1 MAHRDAASLAA
12 ERDAPTLAGSA
23 APGAA
28 AGGDAQLLRSVE
40 GMWCTSCALAIE
52 YRLRRLPG
60 VSRAGVDYLSA
71 TLLVEG
77 APDAVTPERIGA
89 AVGRLGYR
97 LCDLASAPDARHR
110 LDAESRALA
119 GRLLVAAAF
128 GMWTML
134 ASLLIY
140 AGALPEP
147 RLERVL
153 AWVSGA
159 FALPVVTIAAWPF
172 YRAAWRTLR
181 AGRPGMDA
189 LVSLGVL
196 GALMVSVWLLGRG
209 SAEVYFDT
217 AVMLVV
223 LLLAGRWGETL
234 ARYRGLRALEGL
246 APLPEWVCR
255 LREGRVEGAGEH
267 KGEGDGEHEEGSG
280 EHEISLQTVPVT
292 EVVPGE
298 RIRVATGETL
308 ALDGELLDPEARLDL
323 ALLTGESR
331 PRTLT
336 RGAVLTAGCR
346 NLGEPVTLR
355 VTTGVGARRLDGL
368 HRQVQALQ
376 AGKGEL
382 RRLADRFAAW
392 LSPIALA
399 LALVTLA
406 ALLLAGVPA
415 EEAAVRALSVLVVAC
430 PCAVG
435 LAVPMAS
442 LAGTARALDAGVV
455 FRDPAALELAG
466 QARAVAFDKTGTLT
480 RGTLRLAALRPAPGG
495 NDDAL
500 LALAARAEWGSEHP
514 LGLAIRAAA
523 AEARIAPGQAPTA
536 IAEHPGRGREVREAD
551 GTRLR
556 IGAPGWLIAGWKSP
570 GASLSERAS
579 LSELVAPPER
589 EAGPPWATEVA
600 LSRDGAWLGS
610 LWLEDE
616 PDPSASATL
625 EALRRRGLVLALI
638 SGDRPAL
645 VRRLG
650 GRLGLAPE
658 ACFGARSPEAKRQL
672 VAALPAPLLF
682 VGDGI
687 NDAPALAAATVGV
700 ATADAS
706 AAARDAAAIQ
716 LLGAGVHG
724 VPTAL
729 AIARATRR
737 VMQQNL
743 ALSALYNALALGLAA
758 WMVIPPQV
766 AVLAMVASSLS
777 VVGNAARLG
786 LGGSSADGPDPP
798 APARAAPGDSA

>member
-1 MAHRDAASLAA
+1 MDADSRAVEGGVAGDDLAA
-12 ERDAPTLAGSA
+12 ERAGA
-23 APGAA
+23 VHW
-28 AGGDAQLLRSVE
+28 LYTVE

-52 YRLRRLPG
+52 HRLRRLPG

-77 APDAVTPERIGA
+77 APA
-89 AVGRLGYR
+89 ALDRARLAATLGRLGYR
-97 LCDLASAPDARHR
+97 LCDLEAAPDARQR
-110 LDAESRALA
+110 LDSESRALA
-119 GRLLVAAAF
+119 GRLLAAAVF

-159 FALPVVTIAAWPF
+159 FALPVVTLAAWPF

-189 LVSLGVL
+189 LVSLGVM
-196 GALMVSVWLLGRG
+196 GALAVSLWLLWRG

-223 LLLAGRWGETL
+223 LLLAGRWVETL

-246 APLPEWVCR
+246 APLPAQVCR
-255 LREGRVEGAGEH
+255 LDAGGEEAWVPVADVAVGERLRVA
-267 KGEGDGEHEEGSG
+267 SG
-280 EHEISLQTVPVT
+280 EP
-292 EVVPGE
+292 
-298 RIRVATGETL
+298 L
-308 ALDGELLDPEARLDL
+308 ALDGELLDAAARLDL

-336 RGAVLTAGCR
+336 RGARLSAGCR
-346 NLGEPVTLR
+346 NLGVPFTLR
-355 VTTGVGARRLDGL
+355 VTAGVGERRLDGL
-368 HRQVQALQ
+368 YRQVQALQ

-382 RRLADRFAAW
+382 RRLAERFAAW
-392 LSPIALA
+392 LSPAALA

-406 ALLLAGVPA
+406 ALLLAGVAP

-435 LAVPMAS
+435 LAVPIAS
-442 LAGTARALDAGVV
+442 LAGTTRSLEAGVV

-466 QARAVAFDKTGTLT
+466 QVRAVAFDKTGTLT
-480 RGTLRLAALRPAPGG
+480 LGALRLAVLRPAPGVAER
-495 NDDAL
+495 DL

-523 AEARIAPGQAPTA
+523 AEAGIDPGQGPAGLV
-536 IAEHPGRGREVREAD
+536 EYPGQGREAREAD
-551 GTRLR
+551 GTRLC
-556 IGAPGWLIAGWKSP
+556 IGSPDWLAERGAAPARG
-570 GASLSERAS
+570 
-579 LSELVAPPER
+579 
-589 EAGPPWATEVA
+589 EAGPPWASEVA
-600 LSRDGAWLGS
+600 LARNGRWLGT
-610 LWLEDE
+610 LWLEDA
-616 PDPSASATL
+616 PHPSAPATL
-625 EALRRRGLVLALI
+625 AALGRRGLALALI

-650 GRLGLAPE
+650 RRLGLAPGT
-658 ACFGARSPEAKRQL
+658 CYGGRSPEAKRYL
-672 VAALPAPLLF
+672 VTALPSPTLY

-700 ATADAS
+700 ATAQAS
-706 AAARDAAAIQ
+706 AAARDVAAIQ
-716 LLGAGVHG
+716 LLGQGVQG
-724 VPTAL
+724 VAS
-729 AIARATRR
+729 AIAVARATRR
-737 VMQQNL
+737 VMRQNL

-777 VVGNAARLG
+777 VVANAARLAVG
-786 LGGSSADGPDPP
+786 RG
-798 APARAAPGDSA
+798 

>member
-1 MAHRDAASLAA
+1 MTRRDAFPAGQQDAA
-12 ERDAPTLAGSA
+12 TLAGSPATETA
-23 APGAA
+23 ALEGER
-28 AGGDAQLLRSVE
+28 LLRSLQ

-52 YRLRRLPG
+52 HRLGRLPG

-77 APDAVTPERIGA
+77 APAAVAPERIAA

-97 LCDLASAPDARHR
+97 LCDLESAPDARQR

-119 GRLLVAAAF
+119 GRLLAAAVF

-140 AGALPEP
+140 AGALPEA
-147 RLERVL
+147 RLDRVL

-159 FALPVVTIAAWPF
+159 FALPVVTLAAWPF

-189 LVSLGVL
+189 LVSLGVI
-196 GALMVSVWLLGRG
+196 GALLVSVWLLWRG
-209 SAEVYFDT
+209 AAEVYFDT
-217 AVMLVV
+217 AVMLVL
-223 LLLAGRWGETL
+223 LLLAGRWVETL
-234 ARYRGLRALEGL
+234 VRYRGLHALEGL
-246 APLPEWVCR
+246 APLPE
-255 LREGRVEGAGEH
+255 RVHRVRDAGEH
-267 KGEGDGEHEEGSG
+267 GKAEER
-280 EHEISLQTVPVT
+280 VPAA
-292 EVVPGE
+292 EVGAGE

-308 ALDGELLDPEARLDL
+308 ALDGELLDAEARLDL

-336 RGAVLTAGCR
+336 RGARLSAGCR
-346 NLGEPVTLR
+346 NLGAPFTLR
-355 VTTGVGARRLDGL
+355 VSAGVGARRLDGL
-368 HRQVQALQ
+368 YRQVQALQ

-382 RRLADRFAAW
+382 RRLAERFAAW
-392 LSPIALA
+392 LAPAAVA
-399 LALVTLA
+399 LALVTVVV
-406 ALLLAGVPA
+406 LLLAGVAP

-435 LAVPMAS
+435 LAVPLAS
-442 LAGTARALDAGVV
+442 LAGTARALEAGVA

-466 QARAVAFDKTGTLT
+466 RVHAVAFDKTGTLT
-480 RGTLRLAALRPAPGG
+480 RGALRLAALRPSSGVAEHE
-495 NDDAL
+495 L
-500 LALAARAEWGSEHP
+500 LALASRAEWGSEHP

-523 AEARIAPGQAPTA
+523 AEAGIAPGQAPAA
-536 IAEHPGRGREVREAD
+536 ISEHPGRGRETREAD
-551 GTRLR
+551 GTSLR
-556 IGAPGWLIAGWKSP
+556 IGAPDWLVGQDAEP
-570 GASLSERAS
+570 AR
-579 LSELVAPPER
+579 R

-600 LSRDGAWLGS
+600 VARDGQWLGT
-610 LWLEDE
+610 LWLEDDPE
-616 PDPSASATL
+616 PGAAATL
-625 EALRRRGLVLALI
+625 AGLRDQGLMLAMI

-650 GRLGLAPE
+650 RRLGLAPE
-658 ACFGARSPEAKRQL
+658 ACFGGRSPEAKRHL
-672 VAALPAPLLF
+672 VAALPGPVLY

-687 NDAPALAAATVGV
+687 NDAPALAASTVGV
-700 ATADAS
+700 ATAEAS
-706 AAARDAAAIQ
+706 AGARDAAAIQ
-716 LLGAGVHG
+716 LLGRGVQG
-724 VPTAL
+724 VPAAI

-737 VMQQNL
+737 VMRQNL
-743 ALSALYNALALGLAA
+743 VLSALYNVLALGLAA

-786 LGGSSADGPDPP
+786 LAHPDAGK
-798 APARAAPGDSA
+798 APQSRLG

>member
-1 MAHRDAASLAA
+1 MTRRDAFPAGQQDAA
-12 ERDAPTLAGSA
+12 TLAGSPATETA
-23 APGAA
+23 ALEGER
-28 AGGDAQLLRSVE
+28 LLRSVE

-52 YRLRRLPG
+52 HRLGRLPG

-71 TLLVEG
+71 TLMVEG
-77 APDAVTPERIGA
+77 TPAAVAPERIAA

-97 LCDLASAPDARHR
+97 LCDLESAPDARQR

-119 GRLLVAAAF
+119 GRLLAAALF

-140 AGALPEP
+140 AGALPEA

-159 FALPVVTIAAWPF
+159 FALPVVTLATWPF

-189 LVSLGVL
+189 LVSLGVI
-196 GALMVSVWLLGRG
+196 GALAVSVWLLGRG

-217 AVMLVV
+217 AVMLVL
-223 LLLAGRWGETL
+223 LLLAGRWVETL

-246 APLPEWVCR
+246 APLPERACR
-255 LREGRVEGAGEH
+255 LDPRGE
-267 KGEGDGEHEEGSG
+267 DAR
-280 EHEISLQTVPVT
+280 VPVA
-292 EVVPGE
+292 EVAAGE
-298 RIRVATGETL
+298 RIRVARGETL
-308 ALDGELLDPEARLDL
+308 ALDGELLDAAARLDL

-336 RGAVLTAGCR
+336 RGSRLSAGCR
-346 NLGEPVTLR
+346 NLGAPFTLR
-355 VTTGVGARRLDGL
+355 VTAGVGERRLDGL
-368 HRQVQALQ
+368 YRQVQALQ

-382 RRLADRFAAW
+382 RRLAERFAAW
-392 LSPIALA
+392 LSPAALA

-406 ALLLAGVPA
+406 SLLLAGVAP

-435 LAVPMAS
+435 LAVPLAS
-442 LAGTARALDAGVV
+442 LAGTSRALEAGVV

-466 QARAVAFDKTGTLT
+466 QVRAVAFDKTGTLT
-480 RGTLRLAALRPAPGG
+480 RGALRLAALGPVPGVAER
-495 NDDAL
+495 DL

-523 AEARIAPGQAPTA
+523 AEAGIAPGQAPA
-536 IAEHPGRGREVREAD
+536 AVSEHPGRGRETREAD
-551 GTRLR
+551 GTSLR
-556 IGAPGWLIAGWKSP
+556 IGAPDWLAGQDAVPAWRK
-570 GASLSERAS
+570 
-579 LSELVAPPER
+579 
-589 EAGPPWATEVA
+589 AGPPWATEVA
-600 LSRDGAWLGS
+600 VARDGQWLGI
-610 LWLEDE
+610 LWLEDDPE
-616 PDPSASATL
+616 PGAAATL
-625 EALRRRGLVLALI
+625 AGLREQGLMLAMI
-638 SGDRPAL
+638 SGDRPVL

-650 GRLGLAPE
+650 RRLGLAPE
-658 ACFGARSPEAKRQL
+658 ACFGGRSPEAKRHL
-672 VAALPAPLLF
+672 VAALPGPVLY

-687 NDAPALAAATVGV
+687 NDAPALAASTVGV
-700 ATADAS
+700 ASAEAS
-706 AAARDAAAIQ
+706 AGARDAAAIQ
-716 LLGAGVHG
+716 LLGHG
-724 VPTAL
+724 VQGVPAAI

-737 VMQQNL
+737 VMRQNL
-743 ALSALYNALALGLAA
+743 ALSALYNALALGLAG
-758 WMVIPPQV
+758 WMVIPPQA

-786 LGGSSADGPDPP
+786 LAH
-798 APARAAPGDSA
+798 PGTSKAMESRLG

>member
-1 MAHRDAASLAA
+1 MAAPSPFSSLSLGASRDAEDDRVA
-12 ERDAPTLAGSA
+12 DGSA
-23 APGAA
+23 R
-28 AGGDAQLLRSVE
+28 LLCSVA

-52 YRLRRLPG
+52 HRLGRLPG
-60 VSRAGVDYLSA
+60 VSRVGVDYLSA

-77 APDAVTPERIGA
+77 TPAAVAPERVA
-89 AVGRLGYR
+89 AALGRLGYR
-97 LCDLASAPDARHR
+97 LCDLEAAPDARQR
-110 LDAESRALA
+110 LDSESRALA
-119 GRLLVAAAF
+119 GRLLAAAVF

-159 FALPVVTIAAWPF
+159 FALPVVTLAAWPF

-189 LVSLGVL
+189 LVSLGVM
-196 GALMVSVWLLGRG
+196 GALAVSLWLLWRG

-223 LLLAGRWGETL
+223 LLLAGRWVETL

-246 APLPEWVCR
+246 APLPAQVCR
-255 LREGRVEGAGEH
+255 LDAG
-267 KGEGDGEHEEGSG
+267 GEEAR
-280 EHEISLQTVPVT
+280 VPVAQ
-292 EVVPGE
+292 VAPGE
-298 RIRVATGETL
+298 RLRVASGETL
-308 ALDGELLDPEARLDL
+308 ALDGELLDAAARLDL

-336 RGAVLTAGCR
+336 RGARLSAGCR
-346 NLGEPVTLR
+346 NLGAPFTLR
-355 VTTGVGARRLDGL
+355 VTAGVGERRLDGL
-368 HRQVQALQ
+368 YRQVQALQ

-382 RRLADRFAAW
+382 RRLAERFAAW
-392 LSPIALA
+392 LSPAALA

-406 ALLLAGVPA
+406 ALLLAGVAP

-435 LAVPMAS
+435 LAVPIAS
-442 LAGTARALDAGVV
+442 LAGTTRSLEAGVV

-466 QARAVAFDKTGTLT
+466 QVRAVAFDKTGTLT
-480 RGTLRLAALRPAPGG
+480 LGALRLAVLRPAPGVAER
-495 NDDAL
+495 DL

-523 AEARIAPGQAPTA
+523 AEAGIDPGQAPA
-536 IAEHPGRGREVREAD
+536 GLVEHPGQGREARDAD
-551 GTRLR
+551 GTRLC
-556 IGAPGWLIAGWKSP
+556 IGSPDWLAERGAAPARG
-570 GASLSERAS
+570 
-579 LSELVAPPER
+579 
-589 EAGPPWATEVA
+589 EAGPPWASEVA
-600 LSRDGAWLGS
+600 LARNGRWLGT
-610 LWLEDE
+610 LWLEDA
-616 PDPSASATL
+616 PHPSAPATL
-625 EALRRRGLVLALI
+625 AALGRRGLALALI

-650 GRLGLAPE
+650 RRLGLAPGT
-658 ACFGARSPEAKRQL
+658 CYGGRSPEAKRYL
-672 VAALPAPLLF
+672 VTALPSPTLY

-700 ATADAS
+700 ATAQAS

-716 LLGAGVHG
+716 LLGQGVQG
-724 VPTAL
+724 VAS
-729 AIARATRR
+729 AIAVARATRR
-737 VMQQNL
+737 VMRQNL

-777 VVGNAARLG
+777 VVANAARLAVG
-786 LGGSSADGPDPP
+786 RG
-798 APARAAPGDSA
+798 

>member
-1 MAHRDAASLAA
+1 MLC
-12 ERDAPTLAGSA
+12 
-23 APGAA
+23 
-28 AGGDAQLLRSVE
+28 SVE

-52 YRLRRLPG
+52 HRLGRLPG

-77 APDAVTPERIGA
+77 TPAAVAPERVA
-89 AVGRLGYR
+89 AALGRLGYR
-97 LCDLASAPDARHR
+97 LCDLEAAPDTRQR
-110 LDAESRALA
+110 LDRESRALA
-119 GRLLVAAAF
+119 GRLLLAAVF

-159 FALPVVTIAAWPF
+159 FALPVVTLAAWPF

-189 LVSLGVL
+189 LVSLGVM
-196 GALMVSVWLLGRG
+196 GALAVSLWLLWRG

-217 AVMLVV
+217 AVMLVL
-223 LLLAGRWGETL
+223 LLLAGRWVETL

-246 APLPEWVCR
+246 APLPERVSR
-255 LREGRVEGAGEH
+255 LE
-267 KGEGDGEHEEGSG
+267 GEGGEGSG
-280 EHEISLQTVPVT
+280 EHEKVEPVPAA
-292 EVVPGE
+292 EMLPGE
-298 RIRVATGETL
+298 RIRVASGEPL
-308 ALDGELLDPEARLDL
+308 ALDGELLDAAARLDL

-336 RGAVLTAGCR
+336 RGARLSAGCR
-346 NLGEPVTLR
+346 NLGAPFTLR
-355 VTTGVGARRLDGL
+355 VTAGVGERRLDGL
-368 HRQVQALQ
+368 YRQVQALQ

-382 RRLADRFAAW
+382 RRLAERFAAW
-392 LSPIALA
+392 LSPAALA
-399 LALVTLA
+399 LALATLV
-406 ALLLAGVPA
+406 ALLLAGVAP

-435 LAVPMAS
+435 LAVPLAS
-442 LAGTARALDAGVV
+442 LAGTARALEAGVV

-466 QARAVAFDKTGTLT
+466 EVRAVAFDKTGTLT
-480 RGTLRLAALRPAPGG
+480 LGALRLAALRPAPGVAEH
-495 NDDAL
+495 DL

-523 AEARIAPGQAPTA
+523 AEAGIDPGEAPAGLV
-536 IAEHPGRGREVREAD
+536 EHPGQGREARDAD
-551 GTRLR
+551 GTRFC
-556 IGAPGWLIAGWKSP
+556 IGAPGWLA
-570 GASLSERAS
+570 ER
-579 LSELVAPPER
+579 VAAPAQG
-589 EAGPPWATEVA
+589 EAVPPWASEVA
-600 LSRDGAWLGS
+600 LARNGQWLGT
-610 LWLEDE
+610 LWLEDAPAPGARE
-616 PDPSASATL
+616 TL
-625 EALRRRGLVLALI
+625 ETLSADGLVLALI

-650 GRLGLAPE
+650 RRLGLPPA
-658 ACFGARSPEAKRQL
+658 ACYGGRSPEAKRHL
-672 VAALPAPLLF
+672 VAALPGPVLY

-700 ATADAS
+700 ATGQAS

-716 LLGAGVHG
+716 LLGQGVQG
-724 VPTAL
+724 VAC
-729 AIARATRR
+729 AIATARATRR
-737 VMQQNL
+737 VMRQNL
-743 ALSALYNALALGLAA
+743 TLSALYNALALGLAA

-777 VVGNAARLG
+777 VVANAARLG
-786 LGGSSADGPDPP
+786 VGRG
-798 APARAAPGDSA
+798 

>member
-1 MAHRDAASLAA
+1 MSARDASLDT
-12 ERDAPTLAGSA
+12 ERDFLTASDSA
-23 APGAA
+23 AADPV

-52 YRLRRLPG
+52 HRLRRLPG
-60 VSRAGVDYLSA
+60 VNRAGVDYLSA

-77 APDAVTPERIGA
+77 APEAVTPERIDV

-97 LCDLASAPDARHR
+97 LCALESAPDARTR
-110 LDAESRALA
+110 LDAESRDLA
-119 GRLLVAAAF
+119 GRLMLAAAF

-159 FALPVVTIAAWPF
+159 FALPVVTLAAGPF

-189 LVSLGVL
+189 LVSLGVI
-196 GALMVSVWLLGRG
+196 GALAVSLWLLGRG

-217 AVMLVV
+217 AVMLVL
-223 LLLAGRWGETL
+223 LLLAGRWVETL

-246 APLPEWVCR
+246 APLPDRVYR
-255 LREGRVEGAGEH
+255 LSES
-267 KGEGDGEHEEGSG
+267 KGEDSPRGERRNEEAV
-280 EHEISLQTVPVT
+280 LAA
-292 EVVPGE
+292 EVAPGE
-298 RIRVATGETL
+298 RIVVATGETL
-308 ALDGELLDPEARLDL
+308 ALDGELQDAEARLDL

-331 PRTLT
+331 PRLLT

-346 NLGEPVTLR
+346 NLGAPFTLR
-355 VTTGVGARRLDGL
+355 VTAGVGARRLDGL

-382 RRLADRFAAW
+382 RRLAERFAAW
-392 LSPIALA
+392 LSPVALA
-399 LALVTLA
+399 LALMTLV
-406 ALLLAGVPA
+406 ALLLAGVSA

-442 LAGTARALDAGVV
+442 LAGSALALEAGVV
-455 FRDPAALELAG
+455 FRDPGALEFAG

-480 RGTLRLAALRPAPGG
+480 RGTLRLAALFPAPGMS
-495 NDDAL
+495 DERISDERL

-523 AEARIAPGQAPTA
+523 AEAGIAPGQAPAA
-536 IAEHPGRGREVREAD
+536 ITEHPGRGREVRDAD
-551 GTRLR
+551 GKTLR
-556 IGAPGWLIAGWKSP
+556 IGAPGWRVRELKDR
-570 GASLSERAS
+570 GADPL
-579 LSELVAPPER
+579 ER
-589 EAGPPWATEVA
+589 EAGPPWASEVA
-600 LSRDGAWLGS
+600 LCRDGAWLGT

-616 PDPSASATL
+616 PDPSAPATL
-625 EALRRRGLVLALI
+625 TALRLQGLALALI

-650 GRLGLAPE
+650 GRLGLEPE
-658 ACFGARSPEAKRQL
+658 ACFGGRSPEAKRHL
-672 VAALPAPLLF
+672 VAALPRPVLY

-706 AAARDAAAIQ
+706 VAARDAAAIQ
-716 LLGAGVHG
+716 LLGSGVQG
-724 VPTAL
+724 VPAAI

-737 VMQQNL
+737 VMHQNL
-743 ALSALYNALALGLAA
+743 ALSGLYNALALGLAA

-786 LGGSSADGPDPP
+786 LGGSAEVP
-798 APARAAPGDSA
+798 APRPVPRPAAPGPGRAGPGDRT

>member
-1 MAHRDAASLAA
+1 MTLGDASRDTECGGDAA
-12 ERDAPTLAGSA
+12 T
-23 APGAA
+23 
-28 AGGDAQLLRSVE
+28 GGDAQLLRSVS

-52 YRLRRLPG
+52 HRLRRLPG

-77 APDAVTPERIGA
+77 APEAVTPERVGA
-89 AVGRLGYR
+89 ALGRLGYR
-97 LCDLASAPDARHR
+97 LCDLESAPDARAR

-119 GRLLVAAAF
+119 GRLLLAAIF

-140 AGALPEP
+140 VGALPEP

-159 FALPVVTIAAWPF
+159 FALPVVTLAAWPF
-172 YRAAWRTLR
+172 YRAAWRTLL

-189 LVSLGVL
+189 LVSLGVT
-196 GALMVSVWLLGRG
+196 GALAVSLWLLSRG

-217 AVMLVV
+217 AVMLV
-223 LLLAGRWGETL
+223 LLLLVGRWVETL

-246 APLPEWVCR
+246 APLPERVCR
-255 LREGRVEGAGEH
+255 LNPG
-267 KGEGDGEHEEGSG
+267 
-280 EHEISLQTVPVT
+280 QTLPAA
-292 EVVPGE
+292 EVAVGE

-308 ALDGELLDPEARLDL
+308 ALDGELLDASARLDL

-336 RGAVLTAGCR
+336 RGARLTAGCR
-346 NLGEPVTLR
+346 NLGEPFTLR
-355 VTTGVGARRLDGL
+355 VTAGVGARRLDGL
-368 HRQVQALQ
+368 QRQVQALQ

-382 RRLADRFAAW
+382 RRLAERFAAW
-392 LSPIALA
+392 LSPAAVALA
-399 LALVTLA
+399 LLTLA
-406 ALLLAGVPA
+406 VLLLAGVAA

-435 LAVPMAS
+435 LAVPLAS

-466 QARAVAFDKTGTLT
+466 QARTVAFDKTGTLT
-480 RGTLRLAALRPAPGG
+480 RGALRLAALRPVPGV
-495 NDDAL
+495 AEHEL

-523 AEARIAPGQAPTA
+523 AEAGIAPGKAPEA
-536 IAEHPGRGREVREAD
+536 VEECPGRGREAREAD

-556 IGAPGWLIAGWKSP
+556 IGAPGWRVARG
-570 GASLSERAS
+570 E
-579 LSELVAPPER
+579 APPET
-589 EAGPPWATEVA
+589 EAGPPWATAVA
-600 LSRDGAWLGS
+600 LTRDGDWLGT
-610 LWLEDE
+610 LWLEDDA
-616 PDPSASATL
+616 DPTAPASL
-625 EALRRRGLVLALI
+625 EGLRRRGLTLALI

-650 GRLGLAPE
+650 RRLGLAPE
-658 ACFGARSPEAKRQL
+658 ACFGARSPEAKRHL
-672 VAALPAPLLF
+672 VAALPGPALY

-687 NDAPALAAATVGV
+687 NDAPALAAATLGV
-700 ATADAS
+700 ATANAS
-706 AAARDAAAIQ
+706 AAARDAASIQ
-716 LLGAGVHG
+716 LLGGGIQG
-724 VPTAL
+724 VPAAI

-737 VMQQNL
+737 VMRQNL
-743 ALSALYNALALGLAA
+743 MLSGLYNALALGLAA

-766 AVLAMVASSLS
+766 AVLAMLASSLS
-777 VVGNAARLG
+777 VVGNAARLMAG
-786 LGGSSADGPDPP
+786 VRLSTPGEGRPGYPRRPAPP
-798 APARAAPGDSA
+798 APPG

>member
-1 MAHRDAASLAA
+1 
-12 ERDAPTLAGSA
+12 
-23 APGAA
+23 
-28 AGGDAQLLRSVE
+28 
-40 GMWCTSCALAIE
+40 MWCTSCALAME
-52 YRLRRLPG
+52 HRLRRLPG
-60 VSRAGVDYLSA
+60 VNRVGVDYLSA
-71 TLLVEG
+71 TLMVEG
-77 APDAVTPERIGA
+77 AASAVTPERIGA

-97 LCDLASAPDARHR
+97 LCALESAPDARTR
-110 LDAESRALA
+110 LDVESRDLA
-119 GRLLVAAAF
+119 KRLMLAAAF

-140 AGALPEP
+140 AGALPEV

-159 FALPVVTIAAWPF
+159 FALPVVTLAAWPF

-189 LVSLGVL
+189 LVSLGVI
-196 GALMVSVWLLGRG
+196 GALTVSLWLLGRG

-223 LLLAGRWGETL
+223 LLLAGRWVETL

-246 APLPEWVCR
+246 APLPEKACR
-255 LREGRVEGAGEH
+255 LPAG
-267 KGEGDGEHEEGSG
+267 GEGE
-280 EHEISLQTVPVT
+280 TVPLA
-292 EVVPGE
+292 EVAPGE

-308 ALDGELLDPEARLDL
+308 ALDGELLDAEARLDL

-331 PRTLT
+331 PRILT
-336 RGAVLTAGCR
+336 RGARLSAGCR
-346 NLGEPVTLR
+346 NLGEPFTLR
-355 VTTGVGARRLDGL
+355 VTAGVGARRLDGL
-368 HRQVQALQ
+368 YRQVQALQ

-382 RRLADRFAAW
+382 RRLAERFAAW
-392 LSPIALA
+392 LSPVALA
-399 LALVTLA
+399 LSLVTLA
-406 ALLLAGVPA
+406 ALLLAGVAP

-442 LAGTARALDAGVV
+442 LAGTARALEAGVV

-480 RGTLRLAALRPAPGG
+480 RGTLRLAALQPAAATSDEHRS
-495 NDDAL
+495 NERL

-523 AEARIAPGQAPTA
+523 AEAGIAPGQAPVA
-536 IAEHPGRGREVREAD
+536 IVEHPGQGREVRDAD
-551 GTRLR
+551 GRTLR
-556 IGAPGWLIAGWKSP
+556 IGSFGWLVGGSIDQGT
-570 GASLSERAS
+570 AS
-579 LSELVAPPER
+579 PER
-589 EAGPPWATEVA
+589 EAGPPWASEVV
-600 LSRDGAWLGS
+600 LSRDGAWLAT

-616 PDPSASATL
+616 PDPSAPATL
-625 EALRRRGLVLALI
+625 TALRRQGLALALI

-650 GRLGLAPE
+650 GRLGLEPE
-658 ACFGARSPEAKRQL
+658 ACFGGRSPEAKRHL
-672 VAALPAPLLF
+672 VSALPGPVLY

-700 ATADAS
+700 ATAEAS

-716 LLGAGVHG
+716 LLGGGVQG
-724 VPTAL
+724 VPAAI

-737 VMQQNL
+737 VMHQNL

-766 AVLAMVASSLS
+766 AVLAMVTSSLS

-786 LGGSSADGPDPP
+786 LGGSPEAP
-798 APARAAPGDSA
+798 APRSMPRLASSGPGRAGPGDRA